1 MAPKSLLKSGTR
13 RKNPTRCE
21 KVSEFLNCSLAAAP
35 RRLLTPNSSTI
46 TFSGFPTLSKP
57 LFLLCEIESEWQF
70 LMKRAQLCVWRYLFC
85 FKTLLQIDSGQKVWK
100 LLPKVPKSIAHV
112 VKNEVRVKSVFY
124 QNLCSSLGFLIGIFK
139 KICGFCSKKSS

>member
-46 TFSGFPTLSKP
+46 TFSGFPTSSKP
-57 LFLLCEIESEWQF
+57 WFLLCEIESEWQF

-139 KICGFCSKKSS
+139 KICEFCSKKSS